1 MMGIMREVV
10 GLCPYEKRCVEILRI
25 NATKRA
31 KKFLRKRLG
40 SQRAGRRKMAEL
52 QNIMAEQN
60 RRQMAEEALKKE
72 AGKSKSRE
80 KKNG

>member
-40 SQRAGRRKMAEL
+40 SQRAGRR
-52 QNIMAEQN
+52 
-60 RRQMAEEALKKE
+60 QMAEEALKKE
-72 AGKSKSRE
+72 AE
-80 KKNG
+80 KAKKAAKEAAKAKKAAAKKA